1 MPSEEKLCQQKSAE
15 IKAEIE
21 KLDQNITYFN
31 QQEKKGDNLPD
42 KKTTPSLLG
51 CLHKDL
57 EQEKTELEEKLC
69 DLESLN
75 KTEVKL
81 YRVSREK
88 AKNLAAQIA
97 KLEKEMLSIELE
109 NSSLKHDISQS
120 KQQNAWFQQT
130 NMGIKKE
137 NINLKKQNT
146 TLMEHNVALKN
157 QNSIVQQENSDL
169 KKENTTLWQEK
180 TSQAPPTPQIPCSVI
195 FQNSLLEK
203 QNSSLHQQNSFLKQ
217 EKTSTEQSFQV

>member
-1 MPSEEKLCQQKSAE
+1 MEEEKLHQQKSAE

-21 KLDQNITYFN
+21 KLDQNITYF
-31 QQEKKGDNLPD
+31 QEKKGDNLPD

-57 EQEKTELEEKLC
+57 EQEKTDLEEKLC

-88 AKNLAAQIA
+88 AKNLTAQIA
-97 KLEKEMLSIELE
+97 KLEKEILSIELE

-120 KQQNAWFQQT
+120 KQQNALFQQT
-130 NMGIKKE
+130 NMAIKK
-137 NINLKKQNT
+137 
-146 TLMEHNVALKN
+146 
-157 QNSIVQQENSDL
+157 
-169 KKENTTLWQEK
+169 
-180 TSQAPPTPQIPCSVI
+180 QIA
-195 FQNSLLEK
+195 NRY
-203 QNSSLHQQNSFLKQ
+203 
-217 EKTSTEQSFQV
+217 